1 PVLVDPGRI
10 SDYSRYRGATLL
22 TPNRNELTLATGRE
36 RNAIDDIAAE
46 ADRLRQTIEAAA
58 LVVTL
63 DREGAV
69 LVAASREWEHVP
81 TRARSV
87 YDNTG
92 AGDAV
97 LAMLAAA
104 LVAGADLLDAVR
116 LANIAG
122 GLEVEKF
129 GCVPITTDEVLA
141 ELRLEDRQRIGKL
154 RTAQELTN
162 ELKLRRDRGE
172 TVVFTNG
179 CFDLLHAGHVDFLN
193 RCRAEGSLLVV
204 GINSDASVRAQNKGA
219 ERPIVSA
226 ADRARVLSGLACVDY
241 VVVFEEPEPSRLIEQ
256 VRPDVLVKGEDW
268 AERGVVGRAF
278 VESYGGCVKL
288 LSLLS
293 GYSTT
298 ALVSRIIDSETR
310 TPTP

>member
-1 PVLVDPGRI
+1 
-10 SDYSRYRGATLL
+10 
-22 TPNRNELTLATGRE
+22 
-36 RNAIDDIAAE
+36 
-46 ADRLRQTIEAAA
+46 
-58 LVVTL
+58 
-63 DREGAV
+63 
-69 LVAASREWEHVP
+69 
-81 TRARSV
+81 
-87 YDNTG
+87 
-92 AGDAV
+92 
-97 LAMLAAA
+97 
-104 LVAGADLLDAVR
+104 
-116 LANIAG
+116 
-122 GLEVEKF
+122 
-129 GCVPITTDEVLA
+129 
-141 ELRLEDRQRIGKL
+141 
-154 RTAQELTN
+154 
-162 ELKLRRDRGE
+162 
-172 TVVFTNG
+172 TNG